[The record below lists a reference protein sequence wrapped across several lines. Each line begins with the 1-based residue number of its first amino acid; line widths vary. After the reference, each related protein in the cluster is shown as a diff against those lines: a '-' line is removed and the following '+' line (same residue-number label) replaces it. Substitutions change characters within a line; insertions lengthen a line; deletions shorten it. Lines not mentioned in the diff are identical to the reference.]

1 MKILLI
7 ISRILSPSH
16 KDLTIDNND
25 EEILEQT
32 STKLRIIYEVKN
44 QCLRYNQS
52 LKEIIQKGSNVSA
65 IPQEYSDILK

>member
-44 QCLRYNQS
+44 
-52 LKEIIQKGSNVSA
+52 
-65 IPQEYSDILK
+65 